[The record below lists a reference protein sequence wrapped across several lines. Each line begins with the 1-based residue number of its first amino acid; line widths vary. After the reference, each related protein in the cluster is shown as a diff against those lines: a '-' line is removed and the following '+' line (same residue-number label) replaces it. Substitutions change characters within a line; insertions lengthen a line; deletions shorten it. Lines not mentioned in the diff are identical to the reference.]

1 MARFFL
7 HESQQDYARSRS
19 TQTRQK
25 SSAISVRAVPLLD
38 PFAVG
43 RNPGSLKSI
52 DEGHLA
58 HFMKIGLV
66 RRGFSPTGGA
76 ESYLKRL
83 GRALTDTGHQAI
95 LYSTLDWPE
104 SEWPYGPLIR
114 SGASSPLQFAKA
126 VQNSRQPDEVL
137 FSLDRII
144 QCDCYRAG
152 DGVHKLWLERRVAH
166 EPGWRAFFR
175 FANHKHAEL
184 LELERALFEQ
194 GGARHVIANSH
205 MVQKEIVT
213 EFGYPED
220 KITVVY
226 NGLPEIQ
233 FEKKPQSRL
242 EMRLEWGLRE
252 NDVALLFAGSGWDR
266 KGLKYAIQA
275 VERISNR
282 TVRLLVAG
290 TGKKQA
296 CTSNKVRFLGPVT
309 SMQSLF
315 LAADTFVLPTVYDPF
330 SNACLEAL
338 SCGMPVITTATNGFA
353 EIIVSG
359 LHGEVID
366 RADDVEALQQA
377 IEKWIDPS
385 RRESARQPCVEIAR
399 SYTMKRNVEQTLTV
413 LERLRTP

>member
-1 MARFFL
+1 
-7 HESQQDYARSRS
+7 
-19 TQTRQK
+19 
-25 SSAISVRAVPLLD
+25 
-38 PFAVG
+38 
-43 RNPGSLKSI
+43 
-52 DEGHLA
+52 
-58 HFMKIGLV
+58 MKIGLV
-66 RRGFSPTGGA
+66 RRGFSRIGGA

-95 LYSTLDWPE
+95 LYSTLDWPK

-126 VQNSRQPDEVL
+126 VQNSRRPDEVL
-137 FSLDRII
+137 FSLDRIM

-152 DGVHKLWLERRVAH
+152 DGIHKLWLERRVAH
-166 EPGWRAFFR
+166 EPRWRAFFR

-184 LELERALFEQ
+184 LELERVLFEQ
-194 GGARHVIANSH
+194 RGARHVIANSH
-205 MVQKEIVT
+205 MVQKEIVN
-213 EFGYPED
+213 EFGYPQD
-220 KITVVY
+220 KITVIY

-233 FEKKPQSRL
+233 FKKKPQSRL

-266 KGLKYAIQA
+266 KGLKYAIRA
-275 VERISNR
+275 VERISKR
-282 TVRLLVAG
+282 TVCLLVAG
-290 TGKKQA
+290 TGRKQA

-309 SMQSLF
+309 NMQSLF

-338 SCGMPVITTATNGFA
+338 SYGMPVITTATNGFA

-385 RRESARQPCVEIAR
+385 RRESARQPCAEIAR
-399 SYTMKRNVEQTLTV
+399 SYTMKRNVEQTLNV
-413 LERLRTP
+413 LERLPQSLGSAGA